1 MKKSAR
7 NHKGGERDTEKETSL
22 LSVESRP
29 PTRKPDNYINL
40 TNPAARAAFGRVLR
54 QIMGGACHGI

>member
-22 LSVESRP
+22 LSIESRLP
-29 PTRKPDNYINL
+29 ESKHRP
-40 TNPAARAAFGRVLR
+40 NPAC
-54 QIMGGACHGI
+54 MGD

>member
-22 LSVESRP
+22 LSIESRP
-29 PTRKPDNYINL
+29 PTRKPSAHRYC
-40 TNPAARAAFGRVLR
+40 
-54 QIMGGACHGI
+54 MGA